1 MEPDKIIA
9 IAKEAGVQYRINP
22 VDTREMWCWDSDLIR
37 FAALHREALIASGE
51 LVPRDKSDTERL
63 NWMEK
68 NVSAIRDIGWINGP
82 LREAIDR
89 ARSQP

>member
-1 MEPDKIIA
+1 MKIDI
-9 IAKEAGVQYRINP
+9 IELAKKAGLQGQIDVRL
-22 VDTREMWCWDSDLIR
+22 MR
-37 FAALHREALIASGE
+37 FADLHRAALIASGE